1 MKAKVVI
8 VDEKDNIVGHKNREL
23 VKHEDIYRVSA
34 LWITNSKEEVLL
46 ARRALTKS
54 HDPGKWGPAVAGT
67 VDDGEDYWDNILKE
81 AEEEIGLRN
90 IKPQVGPKLRVS
102 GKHNY
107 FGQWYLLE
115 IDKPIDEFIIDRS
128 EVEQIRWFPKE
139 ELLKEIQNSPD
150 DFLETMKR
158 YVGLFC
164 K

>member
-1 MKAKVVI
+1 
-8 VDEKDNIVGHKNREL
+8 
-23 VKHEDIYRVSA
+23 
-34 LWITNSKEEVLL
+34 
-46 ARRALTKS
+46 
-54 HDPGKWGPAVAGT
+54 
-67 VDDGEDYWDNILKE
+67 
-81 AEEEIGLRN
+81 
-90 IKPQVGPKLRVS
+90 VS